1 MCSIRFSS
9 FFSCIVPLLSLLSI
23 GNPRFAVGAH
33 QLNRDAFPE
42 GFVFGTAASAYQVE
56 GMALKGGR
64 GPSIWDAF
72 VRIPDIDIMKK
83 FNFDAY
89 RFSISW
95 SRIFPNGTG
104 SINWEGVDY
113 YDRLIDYLILQ
124 GMHSLTTQT
133 SALRGMETESR
144 TGSHSMS
151 PGWCRLLV
159 DQKGKIGIILDF
171 VWYEAYTHSAND
183 EAAAQRARDFNIGW
197 CFPAQPNSNLENTA
211 TSASHSHD
219 SEILEMG
226 LRRGSSC
233 CPSSGQ
239 HTIVDTLEDIDIMKK
254 FNFDA
259 YRFSI
264 SWSRIFPNG
273 TGSINWEGVDY
284 YDRLID
290 YLILQGITP
299 YANLYHYDLPL
310 ALHKEYLGWLSPKI
324 VDAFANYADFCFERY
339 GDRVKNWFTFNEPR
353 VVSALGYDN
362 GLHAPGR
369 CTNCKFG
376 GNSTTEPYIVTHNL
390 ILSHAAAVKRY
401 REKYQVDQKGKIG
414 ILLDFVWYEA
424 YTHSAND
431 EAAAQRAR
439 DFHIGWFLHPLT
451 YGYYPKSIQ
460 EIVKDRLPKFTA
472 DQVKMVKGSYDYVGV
487 NQYTSY
493 YMKDNGVTNPK
504 PVSYQDDWHVE
515 FKCPLR
521 LALHSS
527 MGMYKAVTY
536 VKVNYGDP
544 VIILAE
550 NGMDQPGNVTLPEG
564 LRDTNRI
571 NYYKSYITELK
582 RRSMMAHSGWLYIVP
597 WGMYKAVTYV
607 KVNYGDPVI
616 ILAEN
621 GNVTLPEGLRDTKR
635 INYYRS
641 YITELKR
648 RSMMVRR

>member
-1 MCSIRFSS
+1 MSLPPTSS
-9 FFSCIVPLLSLLSI
+9 NYVQDVFHPVLILLLVRRPLAVPLINRQSTF
-23 GNPRFAVGAH
+23 RGAH

-42 GFVFGTAASAYQVE
+42 GF
-56 GMALKGGR
+56 
-64 GPSIWDAF
+64 
-72 VRIPDIDIMKK
+72 
-83 FNFDAY
+83 
-89 RFSISW
+89 
-95 SRIFPNGTG
+95 
-104 SINWEGVDY
+104 
-113 YDRLIDYLILQ
+113 
-124 GMHSLTTQT
+124 
-133 SALRGMETESR
+133 
-144 TGSHSMS
+144 
-151 PGWCRLLV
+151 
-159 DQKGKIGIILDF
+159 
-171 VWYEAYTHSAND
+171 
-183 EAAAQRARDFNIGW
+183 
-197 CFPAQPNSNLENTA
+197 
-211 TSASHSHD
+211 
-219 SEILEMG
+219 
-226 LRRGSSC
+226 
-233 CPSSGQ
+233 
-239 HTIVDTLEDIDIMKK
+239 K

-401 REKYQVDQKGKIG
+401 REKYQGFVFGTAASAYQVEGMALKGGRGPSIWDAFEDIDIMKKFNFDAYRFSISWSRIFPTAVKRYREKYQVDQKGKIG

-515 FKCPLR
+515 FKF
-521 LALHSS
+521 
-527 MGMYKAVTY
+527 
-536 VKVNYGDP
+536 D
-544 VIILAE
+544 
-550 NGMDQPGNVTLPEG
+550 
-564 LRDTNRI
+564 RDGVPIGPR
-571 NYYKSYITELK
+571 
-582 RRSMMAHSGWLYIVP
+582 AHSGWLYIVP

>member
-1 MCSIRFSS
+1 
-9 FFSCIVPLLSLLSI
+9 
-23 GNPRFAVGAH
+23 
-33 QLNRDAFPE
+33 
-42 GFVFGTAASAYQVE
+42 
-56 GMALKGGR
+56 MALKGGR
-64 GPSIWDAF
+64 GPCIWDAF
-72 VRIPDIDIMKK
+72 VRVPGMIPNNATADVSVDEYHHYKEDVDIMKK

-104 SINWEGVDY
+104 EINW
-113 YDRLIDYLILQ
+113 Q
-124 GMHSLTTQT
+124 
-133 SALRGMETESR
+133 
-144 TGSHSMS
+144 
-151 PGWCRLLV
+151 
-159 DQKGKIGIILDF
+159 
-171 VWYEAYTHSAND
+171 
-183 EAAAQRARDFNIGW
+183 
-197 CFPAQPNSNLENTA
+197 
-211 TSASHSHD
+211 
-219 SEILEMG
+219 
-226 LRRGSSC
+226 
-233 CPSSGQ
+233 
-239 HTIVDTLEDIDIMKK
+239 
-254 FNFDA
+254 
-259 YRFSI
+259 
-264 SWSRIFPNG
+264 
-273 TGSINWEGVDY
+273 GVDY

-310 ALHKEYLGWLSPKI
+310 ALQKEYLGWLSPKI

-353 VVSALGYDN
+353 VVSALGYDS
-362 GLHAPGR
+362 GFHAPGR

-376 GNSTTEPYIVTHNL
+376 GNSATEPYIVTHNL

-414 ILLDFVWYEA
+414 ILLDFVWYEP

-439 DFHIGWFLHPLT
+439 DFHLGWFLHPLT
-451 YGYYPKSIQ
+451 YGYYPKSIR

-487 NQYTSY
+487 NQYTSF

-515 FKCPLR
+515 FKF
-521 LALHSS
+521 
-527 MGMYKAVTY
+527 
-536 VKVNYGDP
+536 D
-544 VIILAE
+544 
-550 NGMDQPGNVTLPEG
+550 
-564 LRDTNRI
+564 RDGVPIGPRA
-571 NYYKSYITELK
+571 Y
-582 RRSMMAHSGWLYIVP
+582 SGWLYIVP

-621 GNVTLPEGLRDTKR
+621 GMKHSMFSSLRSYHDLLTTTMMMMLMMIIGMDQPGNVTLPEGLRDTKR
-635 INYYRS
+635 INFYKS

-648 RSMMVRR
+648 AMDDGATVIGYFAWSLLDNFEWRLGYTSRFGLVYVDFKTNMRYPKESAYWFKNMLKRKKNN

>member
-239 HTIVDTLEDIDIMKK
+239 HTIVDTLISGMAQAARMGTGRCRTSRRRTVLAIVQRPLEAVSLVLGCLNRHFPYHGSMEDIDIMKK

-264 SWSRIFPNG
+264 SWSRIFP
-273 TGSINWEGVDY
+273 S
-284 YDRLID
+284 
-290 YLILQGITP
+290 
-299 YANLYHYDLPL
+299 
-310 ALHKEYLGWLSPKI
+310 
-324 VDAFANYADFCFERY
+324 
-339 GDRVKNWFTFNEPR
+339 
-353 VVSALGYDN
+353 
-362 GLHAPGR
+362 
-369 CTNCKFG
+369 
-376 GNSTTEPYIVTHNL
+376 
-390 ILSHAAAVKRY
+390 
-401 REKYQVDQKGKIG
+401 
-414 ILLDFVWYEA
+414 
-424 YTHSAND
+424 
-431 EAAAQRAR
+431 
-439 DFHIGWFLHPLT
+439 
-451 YGYYPKSIQ
+451 
-460 EIVKDRLPKFTA
+460 
-472 DQVKMVKGSYDYVGV
+472 
-487 NQYTSY
+487 
-493 YMKDNGVTNPK
+493 
-504 PVSYQDDWHVE
+504 
-515 FKCPLR
+515 PLR

-527 MGMYKAVTY
+527 MG
-536 VKVNYGDP
+536 
-544 VIILAE
+544 
-550 NGMDQPGNVTLPEG
+550 NVQSCDLCQ
-564 LRDTNRI
+564 
-571 NYYKSYITELK
+571 
-582 RRSMMAHSGWLYIVP
+582 
-597 WGMYKAVTYV
+597 
-607 KVNYGDPVI
+607 
-616 ILAEN
+616 

>member
-1 MCSIRFSS
+1 MCSILFSS
-9 FFSCIVPLLSLLSI
+9 CVVLLLSI
-23 GNPRFAVGAH
+23 LSINPRLVVRAH
-33 QLNRDAFPE
+33 AYQLNRDAFPD

-64 GPSIWDAF
+64 GAQGRQGRSRAAGDRAYGMHSISIRVCSLTAGM
-72 VRIPDIDIMKK
+72 IPNNATADVSVDEYHHYKEDVDIMKK

-104 SINWEGVDY
+104 EINW
-113 YDRLIDYLILQ
+113 Q
-124 GMHSLTTQT
+124 
-133 SALRGMETESR
+133 
-144 TGSHSMS
+144 
-151 PGWCRLLV
+151 
-159 DQKGKIGIILDF
+159 
-171 VWYEAYTHSAND
+171 
-183 EAAAQRARDFNIGW
+183 
-197 CFPAQPNSNLENTA
+197 
-211 TSASHSHD
+211 
-219 SEILEMG
+219 
-226 LRRGSSC
+226 
-233 CPSSGQ
+233 
-239 HTIVDTLEDIDIMKK
+239 
-254 FNFDA
+254 
-259 YRFSI
+259 
-264 SWSRIFPNG
+264 
-273 TGSINWEGVDY
+273 GVDY

-310 ALHKEYLGWLSPKI
+310 ALQKEYLGWLSPKI

-353 VVSALGYDN
+353 VVSALGYDS
-362 GLHAPGR
+362 GFHAPGR

-376 GNSTTEPYIVTHNL
+376 GNSATEPYIVTHNL

-414 ILLDFVWYEA
+414 ILLDFVWYEP

-439 DFHIGWFLHPLT
+439 DFHLGWFLHPLT
-451 YGYYPKSIQ
+451 YGYYPKSIR

-472 DQVKMVKGSYDYVGV
+472 DQVKMVKGSYDYVGI

-515 FKCPLR
+515 FKFDRDGVPIGPQAYSGWLYIVPW
-521 LALHSS
+521 
-527 MGMYKAVTY
+527 GMYKAVTY

-564 LRDTNRI
+564 LRDTKRI
-571 NYYKSYITELK
+571 NFYKSYITELK
-582 RRSMMAHSGWLYIVP
+582 RAMDDGATVIGYFAWSLLDNFEWRLGYTSRFGLV
-597 WGMYKAVTYV
+597 YV
-607 KVNYGDPVI
+607 DFKTNMRYPKES
-616 ILAEN
+616 AYWFKN
-621 GNVTLPEGLRDTKR
+621 M
-635 INYYRS
+635 
-641 YITELKR
+641 LKR
-648 RSMMVRR
+648 KKNN

>member
-1 MCSIRFSS
+1 MCSILFSS
-9 FFSCIVPLLSLLSI
+9 FVVFLLFILSI
-23 GNPRFAVGAH
+23 NPCFAAGAHSH

-64 GPSIWDAF
+64 GPCIWDAF
-72 VRIPDIDIMKK
+72 VRVPGMIPNNATADVSVDEYHHYKEDVDIMKK

-104 SINWEGVDY
+104 EINW
-113 YDRLIDYLILQ
+113 Q
-124 GMHSLTTQT
+124 
-133 SALRGMETESR
+133 
-144 TGSHSMS
+144 
-151 PGWCRLLV
+151 
-159 DQKGKIGIILDF
+159 
-171 VWYEAYTHSAND
+171 
-183 EAAAQRARDFNIGW
+183 
-197 CFPAQPNSNLENTA
+197 
-211 TSASHSHD
+211 
-219 SEILEMG
+219 
-226 LRRGSSC
+226 
-233 CPSSGQ
+233 
-239 HTIVDTLEDIDIMKK
+239 
-254 FNFDA
+254 
-259 YRFSI
+259 
-264 SWSRIFPNG
+264 
-273 TGSINWEGVDY
+273 GVDY

-353 VVSALGYDN
+353 VVSALGYDS
-362 GLHAPGR
+362 GFHAPGR

-376 GNSTTEPYIVTHNL
+376 GNSATEPYIVTHNL

-414 ILLDFVWYEA
+414 ILLDFVWYEP

-439 DFHIGWFLHPLT
+439 DFHLGWFLHPLT
-451 YGYYPKSIQ
+451 YGYYPKSIR

-515 FKCPLR
+515 FKFDRDGVPIGPQAYSGWLYIVPW
-521 LALHSS
+521 
-527 MGMYKAVTY
+527 GMYKAVTY

-564 LRDTNRI
+564 LRDTKRI
-571 NYYKSYITELK
+571 NFYKSYITELK
-582 RRSMMAHSGWLYIVP
+582 RAMDDGATVIGYFAWSLLDNFEWRLGYTSRFGLV
-597 WGMYKAVTYV
+597 YV
-607 KVNYGDPVI
+607 DFKTNMRYPKES
-616 ILAEN
+616 AYWFKN
-621 GNVTLPEGLRDTKR
+621 M
-635 INYYRS
+635 
-641 YITELKR
+641 LKR
-648 RSMMVRR
+648 KKNN

>member
-1 MCSIRFSS
+1 MSLPPTSS
-9 FFSCIVPLLSLLSI
+9 NYVQDVFHPVLILLLVRRPLAVPLINRQSTF
-23 GNPRFAVGAH
+23 RGAH

-42 GFVFGTAASAYQVE
+42 GF
-56 GMALKGGR
+56 
-64 GPSIWDAF
+64 
-72 VRIPDIDIMKK
+72 
-83 FNFDAY
+83 
-89 RFSISW
+89 
-95 SRIFPNGTG
+95 
-104 SINWEGVDY
+104 
-113 YDRLIDYLILQ
+113 
-124 GMHSLTTQT
+124 
-133 SALRGMETESR
+133 
-144 TGSHSMS
+144 
-151 PGWCRLLV
+151 
-159 DQKGKIGIILDF
+159 
-171 VWYEAYTHSAND
+171 
-183 EAAAQRARDFNIGW
+183 
-197 CFPAQPNSNLENTA
+197 
-211 TSASHSHD
+211 
-219 SEILEMG
+219 
-226 LRRGSSC
+226 
-233 CPSSGQ
+233 
-239 HTIVDTLEDIDIMKK
+239 K

-401 REKYQVDQKGKIG
+401 REKYQMCSIRFSSFFSCVVPLLSLLSIGNPRFAAGAHQLNRDAFPEGFVFGTAASAYQVEGMALKGGRGPSIWDAFVRIRKFYSFVLVTAGMIPNNATADVSVDEYHHYKEDIDIMKKFNFDAYRFSISWSRIFPNGTGSINWEGVDYYDRLIDYLILQGITPYANLYHYDLPLALHKEYLAAVKRYREKYQVDQKGKIG

-515 FKCPLR
+515 FKF
-521 LALHSS
+521 
-527 MGMYKAVTY
+527 
-536 VKVNYGDP
+536 D
-544 VIILAE
+544 
-550 NGMDQPGNVTLPEG
+550 
-564 LRDTNRI
+564 RDGVPIGPR
-571 NYYKSYITELK
+571 
-582 RRSMMAHSGWLYIVP
+582 AHSGWLYIVP

>member
-183 EAAAQRARDFNIGW
+183 EAAAQRARDFNIG
-197 CFPAQPNSNLENTA
+197 C
-211 TSASHSHD
+211 
-219 SEILEMG
+219 
-226 LRRGSSC
+226 
-233 CPSSGQ
+233 
-239 HTIVDTLEDIDIMKK
+239 
-254 FNFDA
+254 
-259 YRFSI
+259 
-264 SWSRIFPNG
+264 
-273 TGSINWEGVDY
+273 INWEGVDY

-582 RRSMMAHSGWLYIVP
+582 RRSMMEDIDIMKKFNFDAYRFSISWSRIFPSPLRLALHSSMGNVQSCDLCQ
-597 WGMYKAVTYV
+597 
-607 KVNYGDPVI
+607 
-616 ILAEN
+616 

>member
-1 MCSIRFSS
+1 MCSILLSS
-9 FFSCIVPLLSLLSI
+9 FVVFLLFILSI
-23 GNPRFAVGAH
+23 NPRFAAGAHSH

-72 VRIPDIDIMKK
+72 VRVPGMIPNNATADVSVDEYHHYKEDVDIMKK

-104 SINWEGVDY
+104 EINW
-113 YDRLIDYLILQ
+113 Q
-124 GMHSLTTQT
+124 
-133 SALRGMETESR
+133 
-144 TGSHSMS
+144 
-151 PGWCRLLV
+151 
-159 DQKGKIGIILDF
+159 
-171 VWYEAYTHSAND
+171 
-183 EAAAQRARDFNIGW
+183 
-197 CFPAQPNSNLENTA
+197 
-211 TSASHSHD
+211 
-219 SEILEMG
+219 
-226 LRRGSSC
+226 
-233 CPSSGQ
+233 
-239 HTIVDTLEDIDIMKK
+239 
-254 FNFDA
+254 
-259 YRFSI
+259 
-264 SWSRIFPNG
+264 
-273 TGSINWEGVDY
+273 GVDY

-310 ALHKEYLGWLSPKI
+310 ALQKEYLGWLSPKI
-324 VDAFANYADFCFERY
+324 VDAFTNYADFCFERY

-353 VVSALGYDN
+353 VVSALGYDS
-362 GLHAPGR
+362 GFHAPGR

-376 GNSTTEPYIVTHNL
+376 GNSATEPYIVTHNL

-414 ILLDFVWYEA
+414 ILLDFVWYEP

-439 DFHIGWFLHPLT
+439 DFHLGWFLHPLT
-451 YGYYPKSIQ
+451 YGYYPKSIR

-515 FKCPLR
+515 FKFDRDGVPIGPQAYSGWLYIVPW
-521 LALHSS
+521 
-527 MGMYKAVTY
+527 GMYNAVTY

-544 VIILAE
+544 IIILAE
-550 NGMDQPGNVTLPEG
+550 NGMKHSMFSSLRCYQIIGMDQPGNVTLPEG
-564 LRDTNRI
+564 LRDTKRI
-571 NYYKSYITELK
+571 NFYKSYITELK
-582 RRSMMAHSGWLYIVP
+582 RAMDDGATVIGYFAWSLLDNFEWRLGYTSRFGLV
-597 WGMYKAVTYV
+597 YV
-607 KVNYGDPVI
+607 DFKTNMRYPKES
-616 ILAEN
+616 AYWFKN
-621 GNVTLPEGLRDTKR
+621 M
-635 INYYRS
+635 
-641 YITELKR
+641 LKR
-648 RSMMVRR
+648 EKNN